1 MKKIKRLAVD
11 SMIFI
16 YLLEGNSKFVDSIK
30 KKLGDAEEVI
40 FSTFGLAEVLTG
52 FEKTGDIKGKLQF
65 LSFVESYK
73 NLIVWQKAV
82 DLVIKIYKLTDDFPK
97 PEIYGIVSQIR
108 RSAISIPSN
117 IAEGRRRATSKD
129 FHHFL
134 TIAIASGA
142 ELETQIIISKKLNF
156 GKENKYLE
164 IENLMDEIMKMLNK
178 LINTIKQKY

>member
-30 KKLGDAEEVI
+30 NKLGDAEEVI

-73 NLIVWQKAV
+73 KMSVIGFGKQEALIFA
-82 DLVIKIYKLTDDFPK
+82 KLRAKYPQVK
-97 PEIYGIVSQIR
+97 PPDAIHLATAL
-108 RSAISIPSN
+108 SA
-117 IAEGRRRATSKD
+117 RAD
-129 FHHFL
+129 AFL
-134 TIAIASGA
+134 TNDSGLKCVE
-142 ELETQIIISKKLNF
+142 ELPIQL
-156 GKENKYLE
+156 L
-164 IENLMDEIMKMLNK
+164 
-178 LINTIKQKY
+178 

>member
-73 NLIVWQKAV
+73 KMSVIGFGKQEALIFA
-82 DLVIKIYKLTDDFPK
+82 KLRAKYPQVK
-97 PEIYGIVSQIR
+97 PPDAIHLATAL
-108 RSAISIPSN
+108 SA
-117 IAEGRRRATSKD
+117 RAD
-129 FHHFL
+129 AFL
-134 TIAIASGA
+134 TNDSGLKCVE
-142 ELETQIIISKKLNF
+142 ELPIQL
-156 GKENKYLE
+156 L
-164 IENLMDEIMKMLNK
+164 
-178 LINTIKQKY
+178 